1 LVKKASKNCIK
12 ITNTRR
18 ETIMKKVKLGIIGCG
33 IAAQSLH
40 WPVLQKLKDEFEIT
54 SICNHTEKKAQDFSK
69 MLGGVPYVLDY
80 HHLLQRSDVEAVDI
94 VLPIQ
99 LNYQVTKDALE
110 AGKHVIVEKPL
121 AANLLEAKMMLDFED
136 KYSMVM
142 MVAENYRYRSI
153 FHRVKNYLD
162 QGKIGEPYAVFW
174 NGFTL
179 NTLKNNKYAQT
190 KWRRNHQYKGGFV
203 TDAGIHYI
211 AALRDMFGEINY
223 GIAFTKRVNPNIGEM
238 DSMSFQFRTDKNIH
252 GVLNVFYS
260 SKGYEQDCIL
270 ISGSEGSI
278 LIENN
283 KLTLRGEEGITFE
296 EVIEDDQGY
305 KEEFEDFYRGIRLG
319 KKVRSSFYEG
329 YKDLQVIMGAIN
341 STNKWKNLEL
351 KIT

>member
-1 LVKKASKNCIK
+1 
-12 ITNTRR
+12 
-18 ETIMKKVKLGIIGCG
+18 MKLIKLGIIGCG

-40 WPVLQKLKDEFEIT
+40 WPVLQELKDKFEIT
-54 SICNHTEKKAQDFSK
+54 AICNHTEKNSK
-69 MLGGVPYVLDY
+69 LQLFVIILKKKPKIFLKCWGGVPYVLDY
-80 HHLLQRSDVEAVDI
+80 HDLLQRADVEAVDI

-99 LNYQVTKDALE
+99 LNYQVTKDALD

-121 AANLLEAKMMLDFED
+121 AANLSEARMMLDFED
-136 KYSMVM
+136 KYSLVM

-153 FHRVKNYLD
+153 FHRVKNYLQ
-162 QGKIGEPYAVFW
+162 QGKIGNPYAVFW
-174 NGFTL
+174 NRFIFID
-179 NTLKNNKYAQT
+179 LKNNKYAQT
-190 KWRRNHQYKGGFV
+190 KWRINHQYKGGFV

-223 GIAFTKRVNPNIGEM
+223 GIAFTRRVNPNIGEI
-238 DSMSFQFRTDKNIH
+238 DSMSFQFRTDKNIY
-252 GVLNVFYS
+252 GVLNAFYS

-278 LIENN
+278 LVENN
-283 KLTLRGEEGITFE
+283 KLTLNNEKEIELEEAVE
-296 EVIEDDQGY
+296 ESKGY

>member
-1 LVKKASKNCIK
+1 
-12 ITNTRR
+12 
-18 ETIMKKVKLGIIGCG
+18 MKKVKLGIIGCG

-40 WPVLQKLKDEFEIT
+40 WPALQKLKDEFEIT
-54 SICNHTEKKAQDFSK
+54 AICNHTEKKAKDFSK

-121 AANLLEAKMMLDFED
+121 AANLSEAKMMLDFED
-136 KYSMVM
+136 KYSLVM

-153 FHRVKNYLD
+153 FQRVKNYLN

-174 NGFTL
+174 NKFIFIDS
-179 NTLKNNKYAQT
+179 KNNKYAQT

-203 TDAGIHYI
+203 TDAGIHCI
-211 AALRDMFGEINY
+211 AALRDMFGEINH
-223 GIAFTKRVNPNIGEM
+223 GIAFTKRVNSNIGEM
-238 DSMSFQFRTDKNIH
+238 DSMSFQFRTDKDIY
-252 GVLNVFYS
+252 GVLNAFYS
-260 SKGYEQDCIL
+260 SRGYEKESIL

-278 LIENN
+278 LIDNN

-296 EVIEDDQGY
+296 EAIEDDQGF

-319 KKVRSSFYEG
+319 KKVKSSFYEG
-329 YKDLQVIMGAIN
+329 YKDLQVINGATN
-341 STNKWKNLEL
+341 STSKWKNLEL

>member
-1 LVKKASKNCIK
+1 
-12 ITNTRR
+12 
-18 ETIMKKVKLGIIGCG
+18 
-33 IAAQSLH
+33 
-40 WPVLQKLKDEFEIT
+40 
-54 SICNHTEKKAQDFSK
+54 
-69 MLGGVPYVLDY
+69 
-80 HHLLQRSDVEAVDI
+80 
-94 VLPIQ
+94 
-99 LNYQVTKDALE
+99 
-110 AGKHVIVEKPL
+110 
-121 AANLLEAKMMLDFED
+121 DFED
-136 KYSMVM
+136 KYSLVM

-211 AALRDMFGEINY
+211 AALRDMFGNINQ
-223 GIAFTKRVNPNIGEM
+223 GIAFTKSVNPNIGEM

-252 GVLNVFYS
+252 GVLNAFYS

-278 LIENN
+278 LIEND
-283 KLTLRGEEGITFE
+283 KLTLKNEKGIELEEAVE
-296 EVIEDDQGY
+296 ESEGY
-305 KEEFEDFYRGIRLG
+305 KEEFEDFFKGIRLG